1 MITIDTNEFAAKT
14 QGDWVVKDITEK
26 TVTYQFLLTD
36 NLTEHD
42 VFQMSMDPAI
52 KPVYSSHKSFRLHR
66 TPNKYGLYELDYV
79 DGNITYEL
87 PESIVGNATSLFNKS
102 MEIVLK

>member
-79 DGNITYEL
+79 DDGITYEL
-87 PESIVGNATSLFNKS
+87 QESIAENATSLFNKS

>member
-1 MITIDTNEFAAKT
+1 MITIGTNEFAAKT

-79 DGNITYEL
+79 DDGITYEL
-87 PESIVGNATSLFNKS
+87 PESIAENATSLFNKS